1 MFKDRSLAHLPIG
14 TWLTFE
20 DAMVGLL
27 LSSFIINLLGLVFPI
42 CVLQFY
48 DRVIPNRSTGTLA
61 AMVCLIL
68 VALIFEVIMKILR
81 GYVSSWTTAR
91 FTYNTGKRLFNRIV
105 DADISEIE
113 ETTAGVYL
121 DKYNSAE
128 SMRDHYCGQNLI
140 MLVDLPFIFVYL
152 GLMFIINKYIA
163 MVPCVIM
170 IIMFFTALSAGNRA
184 FKHLEKKSK
193 ISEIKS
199 KFLFEMLSGIHTI
212 KSMGM
217 EEQFLRRYERLHEGE
232 INNNYDLIQRSSESS
247 RTGNFFSQL
256 TIIFTVCVGAIL
268 VIKHQV
274 TVGGLAASILLVGKA
289 MLPVS
294 KVVMYI
300 EKNRNLQIARDDF
313 EYIMDLEPE
322 YSEDLPD
329 LEQITGAIEFK
340 NVSFK
345 YEHGDHYVL
354 KDINLT
360 INANEVIVFHGEGF
374 SGKST
379 MMLLIDGILKPQE
392 GDIYIDGIDLRSV
405 NLESYRRQVAFMSE
419 GGELFAGSII
429 DNMTMFNKENYG
441 TRAKEISKAL
451 GLHDIIESMP
461 NAYATE
467 VGTGTIDILSRG
479 HKQLILIVRAL
490 LDDPQILI
498 FDEANLSLDID
509 SDIKLRKYMLSLKGK
524 KTLIMVT
531 HRPSI
536 LEMADKHYKLSD
548 GRIEEFKWK

>member
-1 MFKDRSLAHLPIG
+1 MFKDRSLAHLPIR

-68 VALIFEVIMKILR
+68 VALMFEVIMKILR

-140 MLVDLPFIFVYL
+140 MLVDVPFIFVYL

-163 MVPCVIM
+163 MVPCITM
-170 IIMFFTALSAGNRA
+170 IIMFVTALSAGKKA
-184 FKHLEKKSK
+184 FEHLEKKSTM
-193 ISEIKS
+193 SEVKS

-212 KSMGM
+212 KAMGM

-300 EKNRNLQIARDDF
+300 EKNRNLQIARDDL
-313 EYIMDLEPE
+313 EYIMELQPE
-322 YSEDLPD
+322 YAEDLPD
-329 LEQITGAIEFK
+329 LEQITGSIELK

-345 YEHGDHYVL
+345 YEHGDHYVI
-354 KDINLT
+354 KDISLSV
-360 INANEVIVFHGEGF
+360 NANETVVLHGEGF

-379 MMLLIDGILKPQE
+379 LMLLIDGIIKPQE
-392 GDIYIDGIDLRSV
+392 GAIYIDGIDLHGV

-429 DNMTMFNKENYG
+429 DNMTMFDKEKYG
-441 TRAKEISKAL
+441 TRAKEVSKAL

-490 LDDPQILI
+490 LDDPQIII

-509 SDIKLRKYMLSLKGK
+509 SDIKLRKYLLSLKGK
-524 KTLIMVT
+524 RTLIMVT
-531 HRPSI
+531 HRPSM
-536 LEMADKHYKLSD
+536 LEMADRHFKLSD
-548 GRIEEFKWK
+548 GRVEEFKWK